1 MKKIFQYMTTLLLLL
16 VVGTSCEEGNDNW
29 RIITDAQPGAY
40 ITGDATIYS
49 ATATSSQLVA
59 APLDG
64 APEGT
69 NVVGI
74 YTWLKSSGS
83 FTILNVDEEGNEVN
97 YGKGDVVASTPA
109 ETVTLAASGT
119 PFTVVE
125 DGLYYVAMN
134 KTDNQLTIIPAKF
147 GIIGDATPLQWNG
160 ETAMQAS
167 YNETQAAV
175 EYSISDVILDKKE
188 MKFRYSGDWGLEFPY
203 QGGKVKLHTNM
214 GYNGDNASAISEAFS
229 ECKGGGANFQV
240 GKAGVYTVTLKLD
253 LRTGRFSAKAV
264 CTAEDTSSAT
274 LPEKMFV
281 NGDAWGWP
289 QDWSTAPE
297 MIPVHSHD
305 GMFWGIYY
313 LQAGN
318 GMNSI
323 MKRVGVPVITS
334 ELKMRILKVMV
345 NIRPVVL
352 I

>member
-1 MKKIFQYMTTLLLLL
+1 MESLSIM
-16 VVGTSCEEGNDNW
+16 
-29 RIITDAQPGAY
+29 
-40 ITGDATIYS
+40 
-49 ATATSSQLVA
+49 
-59 APLDG
+59 
-64 APEGT
+64 
-69 NVVGI
+69 
-74 YTWLKSSGS
+74 
-83 FTILNVDEEGNEVN
+83 
-97 YGKGDVVASTPA
+97 ASTPA
-109 ETVTLAASGT
+109 ETVTLAAGGT

-134 KTDNQLTIIPAKF
+134 KTDNQLTIIPAMF

-274 LPEKMFV
+274 LPEKNV
-281 NGDAWGWP
+281 CKW
-289 QDWSTAPE
+289 
-297 MIPVHSHD
+297 
-305 GMFWGIYY
+305 
-313 LQAGN
+313 
-318 GMNSI
+318 
-323 MKRVGVPVITS
+323 
-334 ELKMRILKVMV
+334 
-345 NIRPVVL
+345 
-352 I
+352 